1 MGKIY
6 ESIDGRLR
14 DFVLTQP
21 VFFVATAPADGH
33 VNVSPKGMRGSFA
46 VLDERRVAYLDYTG
60 SGIETIAHLREN
72 GRITLMFCAFEGP
85 PKIVRLHGRG
95 EAVLPQD
102 PRFPELFGTFDGMP
116 SHALRSVILVA
127 VDRVSDSCGYAVP
140 FLDYVGERT
149 LLTEAN
155 GRKSIDDL
163 VEYRKAKNATSIDG
177 LPALISGGVG
187 PKGWGAGALTLG
199 SDA

>member
-6 ESIDGRLR
+6 DAIDGRLR
-14 DFVLTQP
+14 DFVLYQP
-21 VFFVATAPADGH
+21 VFFVATAPLDGH
-33 VNVSPKGMRGSFA
+33 VNVSPKGMRGSF
-46 VLDERRVAYLDYTG
+46 VILGERRVAYLDYTG
-60 SGIETIAHLREN
+60 SGIETIAHLRDN

-95 EAVLPQD
+95 EPILPED
-102 PRFPELFGTFDGMP
+102 PRFPDLFSAFDGMQTN
-116 SHALRSVILVA
+116 ALRSVIVVD

-155 GRKSIDDL
+155 GRKSVDDL
-163 VEYRKAKNATSIDG
+163 VDYRKVKNATSIDG
-177 LPALISGGVG
+177 LPAL
-187 PKGWGAGALTLG
+187 A
-199 SDA
+199 